1 MLKPQTSSTCFQ
13 CGAISANTTQHG
25 VSYAHTFNFKFDN
38 RNVAL
43 QKLGSSAPSSDKARI
58 WKAGHPAAA
67 ASRRL
72 QQRAVLFFPGSSCN
86 LVSLHTKYKLIFLT
100 YSLNERARV
109 HRRRRLESTLVFRQV
124 TQNRRRSS
132 SILRFLCA
140 FLQQSSE
147 CVSEIL
153 DSNFYSDV
161 PGQIRKGLQQLL
173 IETASYIPE

>member
-1 MLKPQTSSTCFQ
+1 
-13 CGAISANTTQHG
+13 
-25 VSYAHTFNFKFDN
+25 
-38 RNVAL
+38 
-43 QKLGSSAPSSDKARI
+43 
-58 WKAGHPAAA
+58 
-67 ASRRL
+67 
-72 QQRAVLFFPGSSCN
+72 LFFPGYSCN
-86 LVSLHTKYKLIFLT
+86 LVSLHTNYKLIFLT
-100 YSLNERARV
+100 HSLNERARV

-132 SILRFLCA
+132 NILRFLCA